1 MIHAVMAWTES
12 DRKSQKDMLETRVLP
27 QDSSGTGQSLDWTG
41 RFAAEV
47 SKHL

>member
-12 DRKSQKDMLETRVLP
+12 DRKSGKSMLETQILP
-27 QDSSGTGQSLDWTG
+27 QDSSGTGQFLDWTG
-41 RFAAEV
+41 RFAVEV